1 MFIGSAL
8 YEIKYFFKKTINNE
22 RVRGHLALQLSVPV
36 LWHCFPYSIE
46 TATGSVPACAQWVN
60 RREHRLST
68 QAPHVSP
75 LPFLAN
81 SL

>member
-36 LWHCFPYSIE
+36 L
-46 TATGSVPACAQWVN
+46 
-60 RREHRLST
+60 
-68 QAPHVSP
+68 
-75 LPFLAN
+75 
-81 SL
+81 